1 MRILH
6 VIYDDLRNPW
16 VGGGGAVR
24 TLEIYRRIA
33 ALGHRVVVVSGSYPG
48 APRKQRR
55 EGVLYRHVGRGP
67 NHVTSRLTFMTGAAR
82 LIMAGGY
89 DIVSED
95 VSPYSPVF
103 SPLWSRRAPAV
114 ASVQNLS
121 GGHATRKHGP
131 LGLIPMIMERPLLMS
146 FRHFVA
152 VSPGIEAQLR
162 EMRPGAHFKVVP
174 NSAAPAFYSDA
185 QAGADP
191 SLEKPYILFLGRA
204 DPYQKGLDML
214 VDAFDRLADR
224 HPQIRLL
231 IVGSATE
238 GGERELVKTIG
249 KSRHRGRV
257 ERMPQVPTDEAARLM
272 RNAALLAMPS
282 RYEAWPITAIEA
294 GAAGVPVVGFDI
306 VGVRDA
312 APAYPGGH
320 GVLVPEGD
328 IEALATEMLRLVED
342 EDRQHSIG
350 AQGKAWAARFTWDAL
365 AESQLDFYKEIVE
378 KRRSSRHVDH
388 RIGEQSSTS
397 L

>member
-24 TLEIYRRIA
+24 TFEIYRRFA
-33 ALGHRVVVVSGSYPG
+33 EWGHRVVVVCGSYPG
-48 APRKQRR
+48 APRKERR
-55 EGVLYRHVGRGP
+55 EGVIYRHVGRGP
-67 NHVTSRLTFMTGAAR
+67 NHVTSRLTFVAGAAR

-89 DIVSED
+89 DIVIED

-121 GGHATRKHGP
+121 GSHAPLKHGL
-131 LGLIPMIMERPLLMS
+131 LGLIPKMMERPLLKS

-162 EMRPGAHFKVVP
+162 AMRPGADFRVVP

-185 QAGADP
+185 QAED
-191 SLEKPYILFLGRA
+191 SLSNAKPYILFLGRA
-204 DPYQKGLDML
+204 DPYQKGLDRL
-214 VDAFDRLADR
+214 VDAFERVADE
-224 HPQIRLL
+224 HPQVRLL
-231 IVGSATE
+231 IVGSATVDGELDLE
-238 GGERELVKTIG
+238 GIVG
-249 KSRHRGRV
+249 KARHR
-257 ERMPQVPTDEAARLM
+257 ERIERLPQVPTERAARLM
-272 RNAALLAMPS
+272 RNAVLLAMPS

-294 GAAGVPVVGFDI
+294 GAAGVPVAGFDI

-312 APAYPGGH
+312 APAYPLGH
-320 GVLVPEGD
+320 GVLVPEGET
-328 IEALATEMLRLVED
+328 EALAAEMLRLVED
-342 EDRQHSIG
+342 EERRRKIG
-350 AQGKAWAARFTWDAL
+350 AQGRAWAASFTWDAL
-365 AESQLDFYKEIVE
+365 AQSQLDFYKEIVE
-378 KRRSSRHVDH
+378 KRRSSRHVQ
-388 RIGEQSSTS
+388 RGEPSSAS